1 LVGDDDRKFKMQLS
15 GGAGWPVAVEA
26 STNHF
31 NWLPLTSV
39 WVGPGAAEVTDAA
52 AINYPARSYRA
63 QPVP

>member
-1 LVGDDDRKFKMQLS
+1 MQLS